1 MLMGYIL
8 GLWREGVG
16 WGSQEIQGLFCIQ
29 AWLLAL
35 SLHFLG
41 FGLGFGLGSAELGH
55 MDGLSNGTQHCTVPP
70 SGWRALV
77 SVPPSHPPQG
87 LKLVLAV
94 GFKLLFPSSSASGH
108 LAPDAQSLGPI
119 GALAATGTTVFDAEV
134 AGPPGP
140 LHALAPWA
148 FHLYFV
154 FLFGHL

>member
-1 MLMGYIL
+1 MVPITSFLPGNPGAL
-8 GLWREGVG
+8 LHPGLAASPFPSLSWLWPWLWSWECRTWSHG
-16 WGSQEIQGLFCIQ
+16 W
-29 AWLLAL
+29 
-35 SLHFLG
+35 
-41 FGLGFGLGSAELGH
+41 
-55 MDGLSNGTQHCTVPP
+55 SNGTQHCTVPP